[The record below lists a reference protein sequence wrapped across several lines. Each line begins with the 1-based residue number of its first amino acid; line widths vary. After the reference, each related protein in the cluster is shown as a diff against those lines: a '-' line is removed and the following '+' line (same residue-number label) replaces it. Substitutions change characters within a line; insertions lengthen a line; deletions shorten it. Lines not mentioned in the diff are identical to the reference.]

1 MKTKLQNLILLLC
14 LTVTTLQAQ
23 ILTEPFDTDAQIV
36 KSHSFFTDG
45 SNDYLGIFDPTG
57 AAHDFDGFPTPPGGV
72 PNYTGNTTGLYLIGE
87 DLDGGTN
94 PSTQT
99 LTWAGLNINGF
110 TGLMLSVDLAA
121 DLGGFD
127 PTDQITFEANIDGA
141 GFNVI
146 TQFNGSITNGVATD
160 GTTNLSLAFQTITNA
175 IAGTGNLMD
184 LRLTVTANSGNEE
197 FAIDNVIVTGTPLA
211 VCPHTITSVT
221 PISGP
226 IGTEVTIQGTAFTA
240 TSTVT
245 FNGLAASN
253 VQFVDATTIV
263 ATVPAGLTTGSIV
276 VTEAACNVT
285 AATSYTLLDQN
296 GACGAIYS
304 DLIISEVFD
313 NNGGSLGYIEFYN
326 GTGATID
333 LTEYHIDRYGDIGS
347 ATSSHSY
354 TFPATGVGSSIAD
367 GEVLVVRIN
376 SGGSGVEDFDF
387 GVTVAGFNADDRLEL
402 IHTPTGT
409 LVDDFEDAVVGA
421 VGYLYRRNTTIT
433 GPNPTFT
440 ASEWT
445 TGTSGDESDLGIF
458 NVSGA
463 TPTLTAQPTDV
474 TGCGITLSV
483 SATAGNAGAL
493 TYQWFFNENNGS
505 TTTWTAVSAAA
516 FPGTIVSGETTSA
529 LSITGS
535 LTIYDKYQ
543 FYCQVTENGTCNVI
557 TEAVQFGLAV
567 DRFFRTIATGDW
579 TNVNTW
585 EMATSAA
592 GPWVPTCAYPLFD
605 NSDYIHILNGHVVS
619 VDQDII
625 VDEVV
630 VETGGTVSINH
641 NQLFMFNN
649 GTGIDLNVEG
659 TLIDNGNGAGNGIDF
674 TSNSGTWILA
684 ANGEII
690 KTGTSSVAQYRDN
703 YEGGIATIPATA
715 TWRYRHTTNS
725 GLVAVIAVN
734 MFYPNLYI
742 ESTNGGH
749 SFSNSSEVFR
759 GISSFMTVKGN
770 MYVGN
775 TATGAVEAFNNNVNA
790 GLLQVLGDLIIGG
803 NGSVGVSKFENNENG
818 GVGTGI
824 EVHGNLMIHTNG
836 QLDFDDATATTDGIF
851 RLHGN
856 WTDLNPANGFDEG
869 ESTVEFVG
877 TSTQMVNKASIS
889 ETFHKVIVNK
899 ASGNLQNNAN
909 NMVIENDMTFT
920 NGIVLTTATSYLL
933 FEPTATAT
941 NAFTFSHVDG
951 PVIKETNIG
960 SLTTFTY
967 PTGDNGVY
975 GPIGIET
982 RFNPGESYIAEYFAQ
997 GYGTYNV
1004 NTAELDH
1011 VSSLEYWMLD
1021 EVGSGSG
1028 ENLKVTLHWGPHSN
1042 VISPSSLRVGHFY
1055 TETPSL
1061 VNQWEAEGASPV
1073 FTGTIATGTVTS
1085 DYVTSFSPFTLA
1097 DIINQISLPLEL
1109 LRFDATKV
1117 ERTGLLEWEVAN
1129 EQAGDRYCLERS
1141 ADAQDFETLVCFDA
1155 SNDNARA
1162 LYNHIDETPFVG
1174 YNYYR
1179 IQQIDYTGA
1188 SNYSMTRALE
1198 FKNDNASILVYPN
1211 PAKNQLTLELPIL
1224 MKGIYEVKVVDALGR
1239 ILILSTIDEGQTLHK
1254 LDIEQLIAGTYVL
1267 RIQAPNGSVH
1277 TRLFTVKS

>member
-1 MKTKLQNLILLLC
+1 MKTKLHNFILLLC
-14 LTVTTLQAQ
+14 LTATTLQAQ
-23 ILTEPFDTDAQIV
+23 IAYQGFEITGDTWGANFSTPACNVSGDIWDYSTVIGGIVPSAGAQFWGVQDLEGNCGSAAGETITFADVNVSAFTGVSINFDYNIVGFDVGDNVFYEVVLDGVAQTQV
-36 KSHSFFTDG
+36 QLVTGGGGFS
-45 SNDYLGIFDPTG
+45 TG
-57 AAHDFDGFPTPPGGV
+57 AYVTETINIPNGTTTVGLILLVDQNGGSDRAGFDNF
-72 PNYTGNTTGLYLIGE
+72 I
-87 DLDGGTN
+87 LDG
-94 PSTQT
+94 
-99 LTWAGLNINGF
+99 
-110 TGLMLSVDLAA
+110 
-121 DLGGFD
+121 
-127 PTDQITFEANIDGA
+127 
-141 GFNVI
+141 
-146 TQFNGSITNGVATD
+146 
-160 GTTNLSLAFQTITNA
+160 
-175 IAGTGNLMD
+175 
-184 LRLTVTANSGNEE
+184 TAL
-197 FAIDNVIVTGTPLA
+197 V

-226 IGTEVTIQGTAFTA
+226 IGTEVTIQGTAFSA

-245 FNGLAASN
+245 FNGIAASN
-253 VQFVDATTIV
+253 VQFVNATTIV

-285 AATSYTLLDQN
+285 AATAYTLLNQN
-296 GACGAIYS
+296 GACGAIFS

-313 NNGGSLGYIEFYN
+313 NNGGSLGYIELYN

-333 LTEYHIDRYGDIGS
+333 LTDYRIDRYGTIAS
-347 ATSSHSY
+347 VTSSHSY
-354 TFPATGVGSSIAD
+354 NFPTTGVGSSIAD
-367 GEVLVVRIN
+367 GEVLVARIN
-376 SGGSGVEDFDF
+376 SGGSGIEDFDF
-387 GVTVAGFNADDRLEL
+387 GTTVAGFNADDRLEL
-402 IHTPTGT
+402 IFTPTAT
-409 LVDDFEDAVVGA
+409 LVDDFEDGVVGA
-421 VGYLYRRNTTIT
+421 IGYLYRRNTTIT

-445 TGTSGDESDLGIF
+445 TGTSGDASDLGIF

-463 TPTLTAQPTDV
+463 MPAISAQPTDIN
-474 TGCGITLSV
+474 GCGITLSV
-483 SATAGNAGAL
+483 SATAGNGGAL
-493 TYQWFFNENNGS
+493 TYQWFFNENDGS
-505 TTTWTAVSAAA
+505 TTTWTAVSGAAL
-516 FPGTIVSGETTSA
+516 PGTIVAGETTNT
-529 LSITGS
+529 LSITGN
-535 LTIYDKYQ
+535 LTAYDGYQ

-557 TEAVQFGLAV
+557 TEAVQFGLAT

-630 VETGGTVSINH
+630 IETGGTVSINN

-659 TLIDNGNGAGNGIDF
+659 TLIDNGNGAGNGVDF
-674 TSNSGTWILA
+674 TTNSGTWILA

-690 KTGTSSVAQYRDN
+690 KTGTSSVTEYRDN

-734 MFYPNLYI
+734 MFYPDLYI

-749 SFSNSSEVFR
+749 SFSNSSEVFQ
-759 GISSFMTVKGN
+759 GISGFMTVKGN
-770 MYVGN
+770 LYVGN
-775 TATGAVEAFNNNVNA
+775 TATGAVDAFNNNVNA
-790 GLLQVLGDLIIGG
+790 SLLQVLGDLIIGG
-803 NGSVGVSKFENNENG
+803 NGSAAISKFENNENG

-824 EVHGNLMIHTNG
+824 EVHGNLMIHSNG
-836 QLDFDDATATTDGIF
+836 QLDFDDATATTDGVF
-851 RLHGN
+851 KLHGN

-877 TSTQMVNKASIS
+877 TTTQTVNKATIS

-899 ASGNLQNNAN
+899 SSGNLQNNAN

-967 PTGDNGVY
+967 PTGDNGIY

-1021 EVGSGSG
+1021 ELGSGSG

-1042 VISPSSLRVGHFY
+1042 VISPSSIRVGHFY
-1055 TETPSL
+1055 TEAPS
-1061 VNQWEAEGASPV
+1061 VINQWEREGASPP
-1073 FTGTIATGTVTS
+1073 FTGTVVSGTVTS

-1109 LRFDATKV
+1109 LRFDATKI

-1129 EQAGDRYCLERS
+1129 EYAGDRYCLERS
-1141 ADAQDFETLVCFDA
+1141 ADAQNFETLVCFDA
-1155 SNDNARA
+1155 ISDQAIAR
-1162 LYNHIDETPFVG
+1162 YNHVDKTPFVG

-1188 SNYSMTRALE
+1188 STYSMTKALE
-1198 FKNDNASILVYPN
+1198 FKNDNALVLVYPN
-1211 PAKNQLTLELPIL
+1211 PAKDQLTLELPIL
-1224 MKGIYEVKVVDALGR
+1224 MKGTYEVKVVDALGR
-1239 ILILSTIDEGQTLHK
+1239 ILIASIIDEGQILHQ
-1254 LDIEQLIAGTYVL
+1254 LDIERLAAGAYVL

-1277 TRLFTVKS
+1277 TRKFTVKK